1 MTLENRVRTENS
13 VQTAGGATSPVYIG
27 GDEDM
32 TKFLAKFRKDENG
45 ASLIEYSLLIGLI
58 TVASVTLIALMGP
71 WVATQWQALVTATGA

>member
-1 MTLENRVRTENS
+1 
-13 VQTAGGATSPVYIG
+13 
-27 GDEDM
+27 M